1 MVPPPSVTAPL
12 LIADDPALDRYL
24 LDIHGKN
31 FASHVESGGVDLAT
45 WLASGEDADERS
57 FQDAQRLGLPLLR
70 LPDVAVDSAT
80 AALLPPQQA
89 RRLRVVPM
97 RLHNGLLAVAMEDP
111 TNAEALAAVEF
122 ATTRHVL
129 PLVATG
135 RGIREA
141 IARCYDQVEDRET
154 VRKLGLDPLA
164 TVADNEAEARRLAR
178 EQPVVRLVHDLIA
191 DAVVRRASD
200 IHLRP
205 GEHATDVLYR
215 IDDELVPVR
224 SLMRALHPAAVS
236 RIKVLGGMNL
246 AEHRTPQDGR
256 TSFTLDD
263 GTRVD
268 LRISI
273 LPTVLGESA
282 VVRLLDSRQSLWDL
296 DQLGLTEV
304 TGYGWKM

>member
-1 MVPPPSVTAPL
+1 L

-164 TVADNEAEARRLAR
+164 TVADNEAEARKFAAELEVKGKKLEAA
-178 EQPVVRLVHDLIA
+178 LKDLSA
-191 DAVVRRASD
+191 PLGTVDRAATSAEGTSTEAGSGSGCTCAGGWRNRMAATCASG
-200 IHLRP
+200 RP
-205 GEHATDVLYR
+205 SPGW
-215 IDDELVPVR
+215 R
-224 SLMRALHPAAVS
+224 SRS
-236 RIKVLGGMNL
+236 SCRC
-246 AEHRTPQDGR
+246 RTP
-256 TSFTLDD
+256 
-263 GTRVD
+263 
-268 LRISI
+268 
-273 LPTVLGESA
+273 
-282 VVRLLDSRQSLWDL
+282 SRGSSPCP
-296 DQLGLTEV
+296 
-304 TGYGWKM
+304 

>member
-111 TNAEALAAVEF
+111 TNAEALAGQRAV
-122 ATTRHVL
+122 RDL
-129 PLVATG
+129 
-135 RGIREA
+135 I
-141 IARCYDQVEDRET
+141 
-154 VRKLGLDPLA
+154 
-164 TVADNEAEARRLAR
+164 
-178 EQPVVRLVHDLIA
+178 EQPAIVGAVQFTPAIQASERGPIDEDLGGGRKA
-191 DAVVRRASD
+191 KRYDWDYFVWF
-200 IHLRP
+200 
-205 GEHATDVLYR
+205 T
-215 IDDELVPVR
+215 
-224 SLMRALHPAAVS
+224 PAA
-236 RIKVLGGMNL
+236 
-246 AEHRTPQDGR
+246 
-256 TSFTLDD
+256 
-263 GTRVD
+263 
-268 LRISI
+268 
-273 LPTVLGESA
+273 
-282 VVRLLDSRQSLWDL
+282 
-296 DQLGLTEV
+296 
-304 TGYGWKM
+304 